1 MNEEDKCIALALQIL
16 EKRMHYGEVLGS
28 PDVVKNYLRL
38 KLGTVEHEIFAVIWL
53 TSQNHV
59 IAYEEIFRGT
69 LTQTSV
75 YPRELVKLALKHN
88 AAGAIFCHPHPSG
101 VAEPSHADEHLT
113 RALKQALSLVDVR
126 VLDHMVVTATKV
138 TSMAERGLI

>member
-1 MNEEDKCIALALQIL
+1 VNEEDKCIALALQIL